1 MSFGATM
8 LAMSAVSAVSSI
20 SQGYAQKAEANYN
33 ATVLDE
39 QANLIQAKKE
49 IEAGQ
54 YQRLKGRTLSTSMA
68 NTAKMGIMP
77 QGSALAAMI
86 NTQTQIE
93 IDQAIGQFNLEQEK
107 LYTQQQ
113 ASQVRRSGSQAV
125 RTGYSNAFSTMLSG
139 ASNYLLYSRG
149 FDNSLRKK

>member
-8 LAMSAVSAVSSI
+8 LAMTAVSAVSSI
-20 SQGYAQKAEANYN
+20 NQGYAQKAEANYN

-39 QANLIQAKKE
+39 QSKLIQVKKE

-68 NTAKMGIMP
+68 NTAKMGVMP

-86 NTQTQIE
+86 NAQTQIE
-93 IDQAIGQFNLEQEK
+93 IDQAIGQFNLDQEK

-113 ASQVRRSGSQAV
+113 ASQVRRSGDQAV
-125 RTGYSNAFSTMLSG
+125 RTGYTNAFSSLLRG
-139 ASNYLLYSRG
+139 ASDYALYSNG
-149 FDNSLRKK
+149 FNNPLRKK